1 MRLASLKALGP
12 PAPEPITQL
21 DGEVEMPKAE
31 FGIGQ
36 GLHELGCG
44 QQSLPGEP
52 AQAAFLNGQLLT
64 VQPLLL
70 VTHVLGELGEGHI
83 GRDNLWD
90 NKHGVNIQ
98 TAQSGCSSS
107 SSLFWVRVPACLL
120 FTLCSTPGGHCSPQ
134 LHTLLLIPT
143 FLI

>member
-1 MRLASLKALGP
+1 MRLASLKAPGP

-52 AQAAFLNGQLLT
+52 AQAAFLNGHRSPSLC
-64 VQPLLL
+64 
-70 VTHVLGELGEGHI
+70 VTF
-83 GRDNLWD
+83 
-90 NKHGVNIQ
+90 
-98 TAQSGCSSS
+98 SGS
-107 SSLFWVRVPACLL
+107 
-120 FTLCSTPGGHCSPQ
+120 G
-134 LHTLLLIPT
+134 
-143 FLI
+143 

>member
-1 MRLASLKALGP
+1 MRLASLKAPGP
-12 PAPEPITQL
+12 RAPGPITQL

-31 FGIGQ
+31 SGVGQ

-44 QQSLPGEP
+44 QQPLPGEP
-52 AQAAFLNGQLLT
+52 TQAAFLNGQLLT
-64 VQPLLL
+64 VQPLVL

-83 GRDNLWD
+83 GRDSLWD

-98 TAQSGCSSS
+98 AIQSGCSAIAP
-107 SSLFWVRVPACLL
+107 LFWVRAPTCPP

-134 LHTLLLIPT
+134 LQL
-143 FLI
+143 